1 MKLQGKSWKFGNGLG
16 ATDLVSSDYD
26 KLGMTHDWDG
36 CAQHLLEKVDPGFLG
51 KMRRG
56 DILIAGTR
64 LGAGH
69 AHYYMTAIMGCKHAG
84 ISGILCESV
93 NTLFQR
99 AAIDAGYPVWPLPG
113 ISDFV
118 RDGDELEIDLAT
130 GMATNKTTGE
140 IKQFTPIPELIR
152 DILNAG
158 NSLNWALTLAV

>member
-1 MKLQGKSWKFGNGLG
+1 MKLHGKSWKFGNGLG

-26 KLGMTHDWDG
+26 KLGMAHDWNG
-36 CAQHLLEKVDPGFLG
+36 CAQHLLETVDPGFLG
-51 KMRRG
+51 KMQRG
-56 DILIAGTR
+56 DILIAGTH

-69 AHYYMTAIMGCKHAG
+69 AHYYMAAIMACKHAG

-118 RDGDELEIDLAT
+118 NNGDEIDMDLAN
-130 GMATNKTTGE
+130 GMATNQTTG
-140 IKQFTPIPELIR
+140 KVKHFAPMPELIR
-152 DILNAG
+152 DILNSG
-158 NSLNWALTLAV
+158 NSLNWALALAV